1 MKSITLTAFTAIL
14 AVVMVISMQANAA
27 AAKFNIRA
35 ATVLVEDSPTAKS
48 LYMFKDIVESQTWGE
63 VSVEVFAN
71 GKLGSERENIE
82 ACQLN
87 NLQVATPSVGVMANF
102 SKPMR
107 VLNIPFVLT
116 DRRVAHK
123 ILVEHP
129 FHQKLLDQLQ
139 KVGLVGLGFTDY
151 GMRNLTSRKE
161 IKDLN
166 DLKNLKVRTM
176 KVPDHLALWEDLGAN
191 PTPIAFTELYG
202 ALQQGVVDAQENPWE
217 TIYLSKFYEVQDYVT
232 VTGHIYDVQPMI
244 MSKKFYD
251 QLPKEYQEIVHK
263 ASDIALEYMWYLTAK
278 QNDMFKEKCL
288 EKGMKVNYF
297 SKEDI
302 AKCQELTKPVVD
314 EIRKVAGDALV
325 DEYLNVVKSLQ

>member
-1 MKSITLTAFTAIL
+1 MKRIPLASFTAIL
-14 AVVMVISMQANAA
+14 TVVMVIGLQTNAT

-63 VSVEVFAN
+63 VTVEVFAN

-116 DRRVAHK
+116 DRTVAHK

-139 KVGLVGLGFTDY
+139 EVGLVGLGFTDY
-151 GMRNLTSRKE
+151 GMRNLTSKKE
-161 IKDLN
+161 VKG
-166 DLKNLKVRTM
+166 LKVRTM
-176 KVPDHLALWEDLGAN
+176 KVPDHLALWEDLGTN
-191 PTPIAFTELYG
+191 PTTIAFTELYG

-217 TIYLSKFYEVQDYVT
+217 TIFLSKFYEVQNYVA

-244 MSKKFYD
+244 MSRKFYD
-251 QLPKEYQEIVHK
+251 RLPKEYQEIVHK
-263 ASDIALEYMWYLTAK
+263 ASDIAIEYMWYLTAK
-278 QNDMFKEKCL
+278 QNDMFKEKCI

-302 AKCQELTKPVVD
+302 AKSQELTKPVVD

-325 DEYLNVVKSLQ
+325 DEYLNVVKSVQ

>member
-1 MKSITLTAFTAIL
+1 MKKTLLTLPTIIMV
-14 AVVMVISMQANAA
+14 VVMIIGLQTTATAG
-27 AAKFNIRA
+27 KYNIRA

-116 DRRVAHK
+116 DRTVAHK

-139 KVGLVGLGFTDY
+139 EVGLVGLGFTDY
-151 GMRNLTSRKE
+151 GMRNLTSK
-161 IKDLN
+161 KNVKSLSDLN
-166 DLKNLKVRTM
+166 GMKVRTM

-217 TIYLSKFYEVQDYVT
+217 TIFLSKFYEVQNYVA

-251 QLPKEYQEIVHK
+251 SLPKEYQEVVHK
-263 ASDIALEYMWYLTAK
+263 ASDVAIEYMWYLTAK

-302 AKCQELTKPVVD
+302 AKSQELTKPVAD

-325 DEYLNVVKSLQ
+325 DEYLTVVKSVQ